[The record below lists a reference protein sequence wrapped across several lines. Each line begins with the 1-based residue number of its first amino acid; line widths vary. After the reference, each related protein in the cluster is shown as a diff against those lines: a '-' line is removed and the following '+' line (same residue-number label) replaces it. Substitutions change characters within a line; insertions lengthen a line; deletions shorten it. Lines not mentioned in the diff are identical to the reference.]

1 MEQLDRVLFLAINA
15 TDPASYIAVAI
26 AQFAAQW
33 LVFLPIA
40 IIAGLWTWGA
50 PRGRGAL
57 LAAGLALVIGMTTN
71 QLISARWFHPRPFM
85 AGIGHTLM
93 FHAPENSFPSDH
105 ATLFWTLGFGLIAS
119 GSWRAWGWCFVIM
132 GLVVASARVY
142 LGLHFPFDMAG
153 SLVISLSA
161 AGLAGSVRPVVGRRL
176 LPRAEAFYELL
187 LERLRLPPA
196 LFPRRSD

>member
-1 MEQLDRVLFLAINA
+1 MEQLNRVLFLAINA

-85 AGIGHTLM
+85 AG
-93 FHAPENSFPSDH
+93 
-105 ATLFWTLGFGLIAS
+105 
-119 GSWRAWGWCFVIM
+119 
-132 GLVVASARVY
+132 
-142 LGLHFPFDMAG
+142 